1 MLYTRMYCLNGFF
14 NTRGSVSH
22 IFVMNRKREWRVM
35 KMKFRY
41 VIGYIELLSYRAR
54 GFGMLKEKKI
64 KASDVGSNDGMM

>member
-1 MLYTRMYCLNGFF
+1 MYCLNGFF

-41 VIGYIELLSYRAR
+41 VIA
-54 GFGMLKEKKI
+54 
-64 KASDVGSNDGMM
+64 